1 MVGLALPVFG
11 AQHLGLGLC
20 GIAGVIQRVAQALG
34 QRVRVGGVLG
44 QQVEFK
50 GALAQHAGQQQVR
63 LVGHQRHG
71 LLLAQHHAGDAQ
83 QLQQVG
89 AGGGFAQHVVEPVAH
104 AEGFAVHGLHG
115 VVNQALGT
123 GQQPGHVAPVVLRGL
138 RQQLVRPGLAHKM
151 LQALAGPVPVD
162 HEDDARCHVLQAG
175 LQLGIAL
182 RLQPRLAHKVG
193 LAGVEPFGNPGVEH
207 LPAKAHVFKHLPEKP
222 ETAGV
227 QVGVGERDRAVLHL
241 DDQHVDVVGADV
253 VLDQQAWA
261 VACDGGVEPGVR
273 KLQLG
278 RAVQAAHEG
287 AYQRA
292 VIVLHL
298 PGVGAVHV
306 FGGHFT
312 RQCIDLL
319 VQVHDQQVQAVAAL
333 AVAVGQFG
341 QCGAA
346 QALVVGQGMELAQPV
361 VSPHGQRVCAGLPGV
376 AQGAGHGGEVV

>member
-1 MVGLALPVFG
+1 MQEQLAVGAVGALAGLAGNFNGLDLVLDGGQRGGRQLAQRCAHFGGQPGGGMDECERVHEGRFFERVGHVIGFGQKVHHRQPVRAPLGPLAGFHEQVVGLALPVFG

-162 HEDDARCHVLQAG
+162 HEDDA
-175 LQLGIAL
+175 
-182 RLQPRLAHKVG
+182 
-193 LAGVEPFGNPGVEH
+193 
-207 LPAKAHVFKHLPEKP
+207 
-222 ETAGV
+222 
-227 QVGVGERDRAVLHL
+227 
-241 DDQHVDVVGADV
+241 
-253 VLDQQAWA
+253 
-261 VACDGGVEPGVR
+261 
-273 KLQLG
+273 
-278 RAVQAAHEG
+278 
-287 AYQRA
+287 
-292 VIVLHL
+292 
-298 PGVGAVHV
+298 
-306 FGGHFT
+306 
-312 RQCIDLL
+312 
-319 VQVHDQQVQAVAAL
+319 
-333 AVAVGQFG
+333 
-341 QCGAA
+341 
-346 QALVVGQGMELAQPV
+346 
-361 VSPHGQRVCAGLPGV
+361 
-376 AQGAGHGGEVV
+376 